1 MLAKLP
7 VSLHDGWYVPLLIL
21 LNAYHIQS
29 SKQILLETACRCVW
43 GGCVNQCG
51 LVSCYQYKPLEGIAG
66 IWRGCALEMCI
77 REWKVSAFAG
87 NNAVTLNLLL
97 KNLFKVNTTNLKCC
111 IFQSLYNLNHCSL
124 MCILKAHTYSFK
136 NSCYFICGF

>member
-43 GGCVNQCG
+43 EGCVNQCG

-97 KNLFKVNTTNLKCC
+97 KKS
-111 IFQSLYNLNHCSL
+111 IQSQYYKPKMLHFSELIQPKSL
-124 MCILKAHTYSFK
+124 LADVYTQSSYLQF
-136 NSCYFICGF
+136 